1 MASEKPKKTSS
12 KSKSKKVEGKKPK
25 VEEKSTK
32 PKKVE
37 GKKPKVEKS
46 TKPKKSVDKDRSK
59 AAIKAWKKRKELYGE
74 SGMKKKASMS
84 KKIKNKVRDTVS
96 KIKNI
101 LKPKSKTKK
110 IKTKKTTKKSK

>member
-12 KSKSKKVEGKKPK
+12 KSKPKKVEGKKPK
-25 VEEKSTK
+25 VEKSTK

-110 IKTKKTTKKSK
+110 TKTKTTKKSK

>member
-12 KSKSKKVEGKKPK
+12 KSKS
-25 VEEKSTK
+25 
-32 PKKVE
+32 KKVE

-101 LKPKSKTKK
+101 LKPKPKSKTKK